1 MVRRLRNRDAT
12 IMTTASQQKPRK
24 IPPFPPDFV
33 KGVCDVLA
41 QTDFPGL
48 TGSEIDS
55 LLQMVRVQHREPGGN
70 KRESLYVTLY
80 NVQVRQQAGN
90 VVGGFISRAMSP
102 GRYAAQPV
110 RFNDL
115 RDQLNEFL
123 VYYGYFV
130 NDEGKLVAGKKAT
143 NISEGAALAGRLQT
157 ELRRRGCH
165 AELLRY
171 CDEELLGRSLF
182 HAISEASKSIPT
194 RVRGITGLAGDGA
207 ALYDGVFGTNRE
219 LPAWSVNAYGSDSE
233 ISEHRGFKNLL
244 VGIHGH
250 FRNPRAHSSRITQN
264 EALVDFYD
272 AFSLFSYMHRRLDSM
287 KRLTP
292 RGGNS

>member
-1 MVRRLRNRDAT
+1 MAT
-12 IMTTASQQKPRK
+12 STPQQTPQK

-55 LLQMVRVQHREPGGN
+55 LLQMVRVRQREPGGN

-90 VVGGFISRAMSP
+90 VVGGFIARAMSP
-102 GRYAAQPV
+102 GSYAAQPAW
-110 RFNDL
+110 FNDL

-123 VYYGYFV
+123 IFYGYSIS
-130 NDEGKLVAGKKAT
+130 DAGQLVTGKKASS
-143 NISEGAALAGRLQT
+143 ISEGAALAGRLQT
-157 ELRRRGCH
+157 ELRRRECH
-165 AELLRY
+165 IDLLRY
-171 CDEELLGRSLF
+171 CDEELISRSPF
-182 HAISEASKSIPT
+182 HAMSEASKSIPA
-194 RVRGITGLAGDGA
+194 RFRGITGLAGDGA

-219 LPAWSVNAYGSDSE
+219 HPVWSINAHGSDSE

-244 VGIHGH
+244 VGIHEH
-250 FRNPRAHSSRITQN
+250 FRNSRAHSSRITRD
-264 EALVDFYD
+264 EELVDFYD
-272 AFSLFSYMHRRLDSM
+272 AFSLFSYVHHRLDSM
-287 KRLTP
+287 KRMTS
-292 RGGNS
+292 RGGN

>member
-1 MVRRLRNRDAT
+1 MAT
-12 IMTTASQQKPRK
+12 AAAQQTPRK
-24 IPPFPPDFV
+24 IPLFPPDFV

-55 LLQMVRVQHREPGGN
+55 LLQMVRVSQREPGGN

-90 VVGGFISRAMSP
+90 VVGGFIAKAMSP
-102 GRYAAQPV
+102 GRYAAQPG

-123 VYYGYFV
+123 VFYGYSV
-130 NDEGKLVAGKKAT
+130 SDAGKLVTGQRASS
-143 NISEGAALAGRLQT
+143 ISEGAALAGRLQT

-165 AELLRY
+165 SELLRY
-171 CDEELLGRSLF
+171 CDEELVSRSLF
-182 HAISEASKSIPT
+182 HAMSEASKSIPA
-194 RVRGITGLAGDGA
+194 RVRNITGLAGDGA

-219 LPAWSVNAYGSDSE
+219 HPVWSINAHEWDSD

-250 FRNPRAHSSRITQN
+250 FRNPRAHSSRIFKD
-264 EALVDFYD
+264 EELVDFYD
-272 AFSLFSYMHRRLDSM
+272 AFSLFSYVHRRLDSM
-287 KRLTP
+287 MKLIP
-292 RGGNS
+292 RGGN